1 MSRDIP
7 SNQQVEHDL
16 KCWTEFFGA
25 IADGSKPFEIR
36 FNDRG
41 YCVGHRLR
49 LREWDRHAQHYTGRE
64 VVKRVTYMTPW
75 MQSENYVVM
84 GLAGETS
91 AALREGDEVE
101 YVDDGDTGVII
112 GPDPD
117 TRVVVRWK
125 GGHISSPLL
134 RNLRRAVKA
143 PALAETPAELRED
156 AEYYRHNRD
165 VMGAEWDRLRQLLI
179 RFVISWESLPGHE
192 NMDRLCEI
200 ARGLGC
206 VPSALKTGSAQDGP
220 LTISKVPQ

>member
-1 MSRDIP
+1 MAELSS

-91 AALREGDEVE
+91 
-101 YVDDGDTGVII
+101 DDLVHGERAEAI
-112 GPDPD
+112 G
-117 TRVVVRWK
+117 
-125 GGHISSPLL
+125 LL
-134 RNLRRAVKA
+134 RICWGVCVNENRRE
-143 PALAETPAELRED
+143 LANDLTDLI
-156 AEYYRHNRD
+156 
-165 VMGAEWDRLRQLLI
+165 DRL
-179 RFVISWESLPGHE
+179 SL
-192 NMDRLCEI
+192 
-200 ARGLGC
+200 
-206 VPSALKTGSAQDGP
+206 
-220 LTISKVPQ
+220 